1 MNKKV
6 AVNIKKTDALLQVVF
21 GEVYAPN
28 VPDSQ
33 GDFMLA
39 DDIRKMAHN
48 FVRSLKA
55 RKVDVNHD
63 NEPLEAAIVESFI
76 ATEGDK
82 TYLEGAWVVG
92 IKIDDDEV
100 FKKVVEGEING
111 FSMEARVVPIEQE
124 VIIEIPSVIKGET
137 LENLDQGDKNHTH
150 KFEIRFDDS
159 GNFIGGKTDI
169 VNKHDHNILRGT
181 ATEET
186 NKHSHRFSFLE
197 EVTINA

>member
-1 MNKKV
+1 MNKNV

-63 NEPLEAAIVESFI
+63 NEPLEASIVESFI
-76 ATEGDK
+76 ATEEDR
-82 TYLEGAWVVG
+82 TYLAGAWVVG

-100 FKKVVEGEING
+100 FKKVEEGEING

-124 VIIEIPSVIKGET
+124 VVIEIPSVIKGDT
-137 LENLDQGDKNHTH
+137 LENLDQGDDNHLH
-150 KFEIRFDDS
+150 DFEVRFDDD
-159 GNFIGGKTDI
+159 GKFLGGETSI
-169 VNKHDHNILRGT
+169 VNDHKHKILRGT
-181 ATEET
+181 STEDT
-186 NKHSHRFSFLE
+186 NGHSHRFSFLE
-197 EVTINA
+197 EVQINA